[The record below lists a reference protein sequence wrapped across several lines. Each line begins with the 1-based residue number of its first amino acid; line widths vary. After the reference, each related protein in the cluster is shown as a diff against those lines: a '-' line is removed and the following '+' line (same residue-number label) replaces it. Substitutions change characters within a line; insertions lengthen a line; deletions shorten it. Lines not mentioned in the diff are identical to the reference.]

1 MHPCSFIQHQLIF
14 FYFFRDANIHYDI
27 QYYDMKLLFLMT
39 ALNANIRIKVRDDHH
54 GLTYLAEILDL
65 IINEQSDTHGDT
77 KQLNDQKVDLLVEVM
92 KVLFNI
98 TVRNDVCVATE
109 EEEETQFR
117 RLAVVLHD
125 ILLCRT
131 TNKDK
136 QIELYANAIN
146 LLTNVPRACYSEL
159 VIPINPDAD
168 NSVSEKAPS
177 NANGG
182 RIFDGN
188 DVSAIDVL
196 LDFLKYRLDNIQVC
210 IFHITSIALVI
221 LYHFISTTNV
231 SIESAQPK

>member
-1 MHPCSFIQHQLIF
+1 
-14 FYFFRDANIHYDI
+14 
-27 QYYDMKLLFLMT
+27 MT

-65 IINEQSDTHGDT
+65 IINERSDTHCD
-77 KQLNDQKVDLLVEVM
+77 KKHLNGQKVDLLVEVM

-131 TNKDK
+131 TSKEK
-136 QIELYANAIN
+136 QNELCANAIN
-146 LLTNVPRACYSEL
+146 LLTNVPGACYSEL
-159 VIPINPDAD
+159 VTPSNLDVD
-168 NSVSEKAPS
+168 NSVCGETAPA
-177 NANGG
+177 NVNGG
-182 RIFDGN
+182 KIFDGN

-210 IFHITSIALVI
+210 NSI
-221 LYHFISTTNV
+221 
-231 SIESAQPK
+231 